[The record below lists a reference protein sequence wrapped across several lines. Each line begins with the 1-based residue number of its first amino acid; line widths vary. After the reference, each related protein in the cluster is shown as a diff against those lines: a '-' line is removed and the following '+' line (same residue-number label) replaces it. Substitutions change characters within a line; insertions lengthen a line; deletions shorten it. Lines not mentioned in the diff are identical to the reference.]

1 MIDEQT
7 KRKIL
12 IEYGAG
18 ASISAL
24 SKKFTLSRPTIS
36 KILSDGKSL
45 QKVYRSKKKVDSLPE
60 REKAVV
66 ERIIEE
72 EEESNKALA
81 EKTVRAIMKSLP
93 KDIAEASLKDKMRVL
108 EQMTAIFGIGD
119 NDEAKKD
126 DDGSNVHVVFEF
138 KDTAIKSN
146 GGDK

>member
-1 MIDEQT
+1 MIDIAT

-18 ASISAL
+18 SSIVAL
-24 SKKFTLSRPTIS
+24 SKKYAVSRKTIS
-36 KILSDGKSL
+36 KILSEKKVPKKSP
-45 QKVYRSKKKVDSLPE
+45 SKKKVPINDEL
-60 REKAVV
+60 
-66 ERIIEE
+66 IEE
-72 EEESNKALA
+72 TSKALDELEEESNKALA

-93 KDIAEASLKDKMRVL
+93 KDIAGASLKDKMRVL

-119 NDEAKKD
+119 DDEAKKD

-146 GGDK
+146 GDK